1 MEKLVQHS
9 EKEQYT
15 TAREAQLAHLREV
28 LTRLEE
34 RASQAAGD
42 AKVEMHRVAEEF
54 RSRDVITRVRLS
66 ELKDSTSEAWE
77 EVKFGFESAWAELE
91 HSAKLARSHFHS

>member
-1 MEKLVQHS
+1 MRHADKDEYARTR
-9 EKEQYT
+9 EQ
-15 TAREAQLAHLREV
+15 QLGHWGEL

-34 RASQAAGD
+34 RAGQAAGD
-42 AKVEMHRVAEEF
+42 ARVELHRVAEEL
-54 RSRDVITRVRLS
+54 RSREIITRVRLS

-91 HSAKLARSHFHS
+91 HSFCLARSHFHP